1 MKTVFKFAIYA
12 VLFVIV
18 VLFVNSL
25 FMGNTRNAAP
35 NENISRLGSDTESY
49 KVSANETPSVWDKT
63 KEKTSDAADAVADKS
78 SDAWEA
84 TKEGTA
90 KAWDKTKEGTSDAAG
105 AIADKSGD
113 AWEATKKGTAKVWDK
128 TKNAVDAD

>member
-1 MKTVFKFAIYA
+1 MKTVFKFALYA

-25 FMGNTRNAAP
+25 FMGNTRNSAP

-90 KAWDKTKEGTSDAAG
+90 KAWDKTKETSA
-105 AIADKSGD
+105 K
-113 AWEATKKGTAKVWDK
+113 AWDATKEGSAKAWDK
-128 TKNAVDAD
+128 TKETSAKAWDATKDAVNAD